1 MKRWMFLVVI
11 GVLLAAPAVA
21 EDYGLTA
28 QEAYE
33 AATDPAGKVLLVDV
47 RDPVEI
53 MFIGWTD
60 VADINIPFLL
70 VDRFGW
76 NAERG
81 GFPLPRNPEFAAQ
94 VRDALEKHGLA
105 EDATII
111 TMCRS
116 GSSRGAPSAQLL
128 RESGF
133 PNAYYVLH
141 GFQGDRVSEGAQAG
155 MRLKNGWQNEGLP
168 WQARFNPDKIFRP
181 GS

>member
-1 MKRWMFLVVI
+1 MKRWMFLMVV
-11 GVLLAAPAVA
+11 GACLSASAGA
-21 EDYGLTA
+21 EDFGLSA
-28 QEAYE
+28 QEAYA
-33 AATDPAGKVLLVDV
+33 AATDPAAEVLLVDV

-70 VDRFGW
+70 VDRFAW

-81 GFPLPRNPEFAAQ
+81 GFPLPRNPEFITQ
-94 VRDALEKHGLA
+94 VREALEERGLE
-105 EDATII
+105 EDTMII

-116 GSSRGAPSAQLL
+116 GSSRGAPSAQVL
-128 RESGF
+128 RESGL
-133 PNAYYVLH
+133 PNAHYVVH
-141 GFQGDRVSEGAQAG
+141 GFQGDRISEGAQAG